1 MGWELEFDCAA
12 ATADWDRP
20 ADDDGGDEL
29 AAGNAGPCEAQSPNI
44 FFLSD
49 PSDGLHFFAR
59 FFSP

>member
-44 FFLSD
+44 FF
-49 PSDGLHFFAR
+49 
-59 FFSP
+59 